1 MKTKKIILLALFAV
15 SAFTNCKGEEYCR
28 SELTETQKQL
38 IPYEMG
44 QTVSSPSHRIC

>member
-1 MKTKKIILLALFAV
+1 MKNLQVIFATIIILLA
-15 SAFTNCKGEEYCR
+15 FTNCGGKELCR